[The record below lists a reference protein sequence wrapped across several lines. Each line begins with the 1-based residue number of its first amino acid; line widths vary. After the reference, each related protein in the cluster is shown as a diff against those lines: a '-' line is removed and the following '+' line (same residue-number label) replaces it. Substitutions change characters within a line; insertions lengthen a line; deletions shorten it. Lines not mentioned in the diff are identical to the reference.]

1 MDRLSVY
8 DAKAHFSELIERAES
23 GRATV
28 ITKRG
33 RVVARIV
40 PAKEAEWDRAAVLDE
55 AEALRKKLKVNRR
68 FRSCASVWK
77 RRKAWRT
84 SRGAS
89 RKCARE
95 ASSRSF
101 VPIAPSRERKALRR
115 LASRL
120 AAMTQTSEQGG

>member
-1 MDRLSVY
+1 MARKSAILNKMDRLSVY
-8 DAKAHFSELIERAES
+8 HAKAHFSELIERAES

-68 FRSCASVWK
+68 FR
-77 RRKAWRT
+77 
-84 SRGAS
+84 
-89 RKCARE
+89 
-95 ASSRSF
+95 
-101 VPIAPSRERKALRR
+101 IAELIAQGR
-115 LASRL
+115 L
-120 AAMTQTSEQGG
+120 

>member
-1 MDRLSVY
+1 MEKLSVY

-40 PAKEAEWDRAAVLDE
+40 PAKEPEWDRSAVLDE

-68 FRSCASVWK
+68 FK
-77 RRKAWRT
+77 
-84 SRGAS
+84 
-89 RKCARE
+89 
-95 ASSRSF
+95 
-101 VPIAPSRERKALRR
+101 IADLIAEGR
-115 LASRL
+115 L
-120 AAMTQTSEQGG
+120 